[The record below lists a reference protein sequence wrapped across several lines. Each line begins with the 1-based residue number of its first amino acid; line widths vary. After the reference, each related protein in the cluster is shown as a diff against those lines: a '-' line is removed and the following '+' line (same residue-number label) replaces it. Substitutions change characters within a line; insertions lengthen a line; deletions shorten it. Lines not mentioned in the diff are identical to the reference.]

1 MPSNARARRFC
12 FTVNASEAL
21 LTAWTQNIEQIKG
34 QPKFRYLIGQLE
46 RCPTSGKQHFQGY
59 LELTGSTALSTAKA
73 MLGLSL
79 VKPHVEAARGS
90 AQQCIDY
97 CSKQNT
103 RDPKNPG
110 RIEFGVPSAPGC
122 RNDLH
127 NLGAEIVSGKRK
139 LTDIASEEPGLYVR
153 YARGLTSLTMMFSAP
168 RPAHPR
174 EVLWYY
180 GPTGTGKTRKAY
192 EENPDAYIWGPENKH
207 WFNGYTD
214 ERVAIFDEFRGQ
226 LPMGMMLRLLDAY
239 PMRVEVKGGFVNWM
253 ADKII
258 ITSPKAPSE
267 VYVDDGNDKISQFL
281 RRINKI
287 EYFGDVLADSCP
299 TPLPPRNLSAQFE
312 DA

>member
-1 MPSNARARRFC
+1 MPSNVRARRFC

-79 VKPHVEAARGS
+79 VKPHVEVARGS

-153 YARGLTSLTMMFSAP
+153 YARGLTSLSMMFSAP

-174 EVLWYY
+174 EVL
-180 GPTGTGKTRKAY
+180 
-192 EENPDAYIWGPENKH
+192 
-207 WFNGYTD
+207 
-214 ERVAIFDEFRGQ
+214 
-226 LPMGMMLRLLDAY
+226 
-239 PMRVEVKGGFVNWM
+239 
-253 ADKII
+253 
-258 ITSPKAPSE
+258 
-267 VYVDDGNDKISQFL
+267 
-281 RRINKI
+281 
-287 EYFGDVLADSCP
+287 
-299 TPLPPRNLSAQFE
+299 
-312 DA
+312 